1 MDKPGKK
8 YMGEL
13 EKNRMSKL
21 KSFIRLDFITVKP
34 YFTVKNLIVFAVIA
48 LFITSMSGNFS
59 SGVSLGM
66 FIAIN
71 FISYPFVLSEKSNM
85 DALYATLSAD
95 RYLVVLGR
103 YFFTLALNLCA
114 AAFFF
119 SASAAGLLAT
129 SAIGNKTV
137 IGDPAAAIPTA
148 FALVVV
154 IQSIQLPLYFKMGY
168 AKAKFFSM
176 VPYIA
181 IMVGFVAVAAIS
193 NINRDSPMHI
203 AYGLEKAFDY
213 APLLAFALIPL
224 VILSYRISLAFYKKR
239 EF

>member
-8 YMGEL
+8 YTGES

-21 KSFIRLDFITVKP
+21 KSFVRLDFITVKP
-34 YFTVKNLIVFAVIA
+34 YFTVKNLIIFAIIA
-48 LFITSMSGNFS
+48 LFITTMSGNFTT
-59 SGVSLGM
+59 GISLGM

-71 FISYPFVLSEKSNM
+71 FISYPFVLGEKSNM

-103 YFFTLALNLCA
+103 YIFTLALNLCA

-119 SASAAGLLAT
+119 SVSAAGLLAT
-129 SAIGNKTV
+129 SAIGIKTV
-137 IGDPAAAIPTA
+137 IGDPATVISMV

-181 IMVGFVAVAAIS
+181 IMVSFVAFAAIS
-193 NINRDSPMHI
+193 NINRDSPTYV
-203 AYGLEKAFDY
+203 ANKLEKAFNY
-213 APLLAFALIPL
+213 APLLAFALIFL